1 MKVTSYL
8 FVSNLIIKSVAAIKL
23 LYISIMNDYV
33 IIKSL
38 ELERILSNFYIGK
51 L

>member
-1 MKVTSYL
+1 MATEVTIYYT
-8 FVSNLIIKSVAAIKL
+8 IIIYV
-23 LYISIMNDYV
+23 SIMNDYV

-38 ELERILSNFYIGK
+38 ELERILSNFTGK

>member
-1 MKVTSYL
+1 MATEV
-8 FVSNLIIKSVAAIKL
+8 IIY
-23 LYISIMNDYV
+23 YIIIIYVSIMNDYV

-38 ELERILSNFYIGK
+38 ELERILSNFTGK

>member
-1 MKVTSYL
+1 MATEVTIYY
-8 FVSNLIIKSVAAIKL
+8 IIIIYV
-23 LYISIMNDYV
+23 SIMNDYV

-38 ELERILSNFYIGK
+38 DLERILSNLTGK

>member
-1 MKVTSYL
+1 MATEVTIYY
-8 FVSNLIIKSVAAIKL
+8 IIIIYV
-23 LYISIMNDYV
+23 SIMNDYV

-38 ELERILSNFYIGK
+38 ELERILSNFTGK